1 MLGYMPEP
9 VVEAT
14 LDALGT
20 PSAAEQSVSPDAGR
34 LLGRPPRTFAEWA
47 ARNIAAFR

>member
-14 LDALGT
+14 LGALGT
-20 PSAAEQSVSPDAGR
+20 PSAEEQRVNDDGPR
-34 LLGRPPRTFAEWA
+34 LLGRPLRTFADWV
-47 ARNIAAFR
+47 ARNVAAFR